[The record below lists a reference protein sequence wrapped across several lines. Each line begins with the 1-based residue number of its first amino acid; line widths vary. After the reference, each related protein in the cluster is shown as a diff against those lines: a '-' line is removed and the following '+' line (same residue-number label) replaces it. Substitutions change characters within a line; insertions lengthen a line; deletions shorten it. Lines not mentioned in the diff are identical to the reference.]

1 MLSRSR
7 ADVKSSKGF
16 DRNVMMHCT
25 RLARGLL

>member
-7 ADVKSSKGF
+7 AAVKSHKRF
-16 DRNVMMHCT
+16 DRNFMMHCT